1 MIFQREAPGHK
12 TVDTMMPAP
21 RFAPKGLKVGAAA
34 AAAVVVAGIVAVV
47 VAYFGDKSTPHY
59 RQPDEHYKYG
69 SIGTEPAGGLPYW
82 IWKALP
88 VLFKDELGAKG
99 FKKFGLIY
107 ETVDAKKRDL
117 PVGVA
122 TRRYR
127 GLDMVWINC
136 AFCHA
141 GTYRTS
147 ANEPRHLLLGMPA
160 SRLDMHGL
168 IRFLLEAAVDERFTP
183 AYLLPAIEQ
192 AGGKLGWF
200 DRLYYEMAVI
210 PAVRDGLLLRRSRF
224 LPILQVQPPG
234 GPGRVDSFNI
244 LKTVGLGIRKADMPA
259 NEWVGTNDFPSVFL
273 QRWRLKPERGATP
286 MSAHWDGNNSSLEER
301 NLSAATGAGATPEHI
316 DHEAIRRATE
326 LLLDLAPPESPYL
339 NGIDAAAAQRGQ
351 AIYMNECQACHG
363 WMDGRR
369 FRFDGERLGYVDV
382 PVSDIGTDRG
392 RFDAFSETVVAK
404 QHELFKGTEFEFR
417 HFQKTKGYSNLPLD
431 GLWARAPYLHNGSVP
446 NLWSLLK
453 PPAERPVAF
462 QRGSDILDPLNGGFE
477 AAPCDPENDSHGVF
491 CYDTRKPGN
500 SNAGHDFGT
509 AHSIEERRDLLEY
522 LKTF

>member
-1 MIFQREAPGHK
+1 MRPSA
-12 TVDTMMPAP
+12 MPAS
-21 RFAPKGLKVGAAA
+21 RLTPKRLMISAAL
-34 AAAVVVAGIVAVV
+34 VVAVV
-47 VAYFGDKSTPHY
+47 LAGFSVAVVGHFIDKSTPQY
-59 RQPDEHYKYG
+59 RQPIDHYKYG

-88 VLFKDELGAKG
+88 VLFKDQLGAEG
-99 FKKFGLIY
+99 FEKFGMIY
-107 ETVDAKKRDL
+107 ETVDGHKRDL

-122 TRRYR
+122 TRKYR

-147 ANEPRHLLLGMPA
+147 ANDPRHLLPGMPA
-160 SRLDMHGL
+160 NNLDMHGF

-183 AYLLPAIEQ
+183 TYLLPAIEE

-210 PAVRDGLLLRRSRF
+210 PTVRDGLLLRRARF
-224 LPILQVQPPG
+224 LPILQAQPLG

-244 LKTVGLGIRKADMPA
+244 LKTVGLGIRKADMPPD
-259 NEWVGTNDFPSVFL
+259 EWIGTNDFPSVFL
-273 QRWRLKPERGATP
+273 QRWRLKPEQGAAP
-286 MSAHWDGNNSSLEER
+286 MSAHWDGNNSSLAER

-316 DHEAIRRATE
+316 DHDAIRRATD
-326 LLLDLAPPESPYL
+326 LLLDLAPPESPYQ
-339 NGIDAAAAQRGQ
+339 NGIDAEAAKRGQ
-351 AIYMNECQACHG
+351 VIYMSDCRACHG
-363 WMDGRR
+363 WMEGRR

-382 PVSDIGTDRG
+382 PVSEMGTDRG
-392 RFDAFSETVVAK
+392 RFDAFSEAVVAK

-417 HFQKTKGYSNLPLD
+417 HFHKTIGYSNLPLD
-431 GLWARAPYLHNGSVP
+431 GLWTRAPYLHNGSVP

-462 QRGSDILDPLNGGFE
+462 RRGSDILDPVNGGFE
-477 AAPCDPENDSHGVF
+477 APPCDPEKDSPGAF

-500 SNAGHDFGT
+500 SNAGHNFGT
-509 AHSIEERRDLLEY
+509 GRSVEERRDLLEY